1 MSEGLFG
8 NNDMEKFE
16 FMAMYP
22 GLINYADALDK
33 NITKEQLEKYLLDD
47 RRGRKL
53 KAMIAQEKMNY
64 GNIPIKVIVS
74 TEIEKQP
81 HCWNHY
87 SNEER
92 DWILNLV
99 NLLDEVDIN
108 WIE

>member
-33 NITKEQLEKYLLDD
+33 NITKEQLEKYLLYDG
-47 RRGRKL
+47 RGRKL
-53 KAMIAQEKMNY
+53 KIMIGQEKINY

-81 HCWNHY
+81 HCWDLY

-92 DWILNLV
+92 GSILNLV
-99 NLLDEVDIN
+99 NLLDEIDIN